1 MRKNEMDEKKT
12 IINIRL
18 EEKLRYL
25 LLSTQIEKCI
35 LQDSFI

>member
-1 MRKNEMDEKKT
+1 MSKNEIDEKKT

-25 LLSTQIEKCI
+25 LLSTHY
-35 LQDSFI
+35 